1 MSQPARNVL
10 SKDVE
15 IKGTVV
21 FQNELTT
28 DGKIDGDILSSGT
41 LIIGRNGSVQ
51 GDIQA
56 AVVSIMGIVNGN
68 VTVEQRC
75 ELRGSAQLL
84 GDLDAPRMIIEE
96 GATFVGRA
104 KVQPTGSSKATPAAQ
119 PAKAIEPPAQTISEP
134 TPQTKEEVPAQ
145 NPTAPPQ

>member
-1 MSQPARNVL
+1 MSQPAKNVI

-21 FQNELTT
+21 FRDELTS

-41 LIIGRNGSVQ
+41 LFIGKNGSVQ

-56 AVVSIMGIVNGN
+56 AVVSILGIVNGN
-68 VTVEQRC
+68 ITVEQRC
-75 ELRGSAQLL
+75 ELRGNAQLL

-104 KVQPTGSSKATPAAQ
+104 KVQPSESHKASLSGQ
-119 PAKAIEPPAQTISEP
+119 PAKAIEPPAKTIPQAKSE
-134 TPQTKEEVPAQ
+134 EPAQ
-145 NPTAPPQ
+145 TPVVNQPPQ